1 MAVQF
6 TPRLGNRRQ
15 RTGPGFTPIHS
26 LCCARSQD
34 LSRNHSICPPDSQF
48 SDLDSQS
55 RSQFPRAAAPRFV
68 LGVMPPN
75 QWDDDVGR
83 DHSLFHSSQHPP
95 WVSRSTVLRP
105 RFTPSITLPF
115 ATCPRGKKTTSYH
128 VRCFRASFSLHVRAH
143 CCQNVGG
150 GRGSYCVCDMR

>member
-1 MAVQF
+1 VNVAVQF
-6 TPRLGNRRQ
+6 TPRSGNRRQ
-15 RTGPGFTPIHS
+15 RTCPGFTPIHS
-26 LCCARSQD
+26 LCRARSQD

-55 RSQFPRAAAPRFV
+55 RSQFPRAAAPRLV

-115 ATCPRGKKTTSYH
+115 ATCPRGKKNDFIPCPLLSRL
-128 VRCFRASFSLHVRAH
+128 VLAARACTLLSECWGWEGVLL
-143 CCQNVGG
+143 C
-150 GRGSYCVCDMR
+150 M